1 MINSIISEEHDSSL
15 LLLNL
20 VVQDLLTIQ
29 ENNAVEYP
37 IAIVLLKAIILQL
50 ITCIET
56 VDDKKPI
63 DLHHRIAFIDL
74 I

>member
-1 MINSIISEEHDSSL
+1 MINSIVTEESDSSL
-15 LLLNL
+15 LILNL

-29 ENNAVEYP
+29 EHNAVEYP

-50 ITCIET
+50 ITSIET

-63 DLHHRIAFIDL
+63 DLHHRIAFIDV